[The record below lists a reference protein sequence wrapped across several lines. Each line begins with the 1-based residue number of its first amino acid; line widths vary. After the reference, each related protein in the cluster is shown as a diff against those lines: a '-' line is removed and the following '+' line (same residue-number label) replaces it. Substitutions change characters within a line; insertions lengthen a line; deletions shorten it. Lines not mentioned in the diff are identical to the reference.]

1 MSRNLVGRS
10 RIAARATGRYLIKN
24 WPFVAL
30 AVFIVL
36 PLYWM
41 AGYLAFRAGM
51 FGFTHS
57 TLSEDEQVK
66 MFLTFIGGGLATA
79 ATVLGT
85 LLTRRYREREAWRQN
100 CEAVNAG
107 LQSLNPGKSRVAG
120 VLTNTVELGKPE
132 IAVRI
137 LDPAWRTDDLDAAT
151 ATWIIDQVLLKAAG
165 KPRERPSPATLHEVA
180 VILAKHAQNGD
191 LTEEKQPRHFSIPD
205 SLREAWKVDPAI
217 PLDVQSLLLTATAH
231 VLLSREWQWWCDD
244 PKIPPRWPHN
254 LWLSCVTAAHESAQD
269 APSGKPSLGM
279 EAAVLLSGLY
289 ARQIASR
296 ELGGTRT
303 STWEVYWDAKSRY
316 NDKLGEYLELAR
328 QISEKWEQGDIWREV
343 FGEPGTEAEAQE
355 CARRS
360 LKPSA

>member
-1 MSRNLVGRS
+1 MSRNPGGRS
-10 RIAARATGRYLIKN
+10 RIAVRATGRYLIKN

-41 AGYLAFRAGM
+41 AGYLAVRAGM

-57 TLSEDEQVK
+57 AISADEQVK

-79 ATVLGT
+79 ATVFGT
-85 LLTRRYREREAWRQN
+85 LLTRRYREREGWRQN

-137 LDPAWRTDDLDAAT
+137 LDPAWRTGDLDAAT

-165 KPRERPSPATLHEVA
+165 KPRERPSSATLHEVA

-191 LTEEKQPRHFSIPD
+191 LTEETQPRHFFIPD
-205 SLREAWKVDPAI
+205 SLRETWKVDPAI

-231 VLLSREWQWWCDD
+231 VLLSQEWDWWCDD
-244 PKIPPRWPHN
+244 PEIPPRWPHT
-254 LWLSCVTAAHESAQD
+254 LWLSCVEPAHKSAGTSSD
-269 APSGKPSLGM
+269 KPSIGM
-279 EAAVLLSGLY
+279 VAAVLLSGLY

-296 ELGGTRT
+296 ELEGTKT
-303 STWEVYWDAKSRY
+303 STWEVYWGAKRCCSK
-316 NDKLGEYLELAR
+316 KLGEYLELAR
-328 QISEKWEQGDIWREV
+328 QISEKWEQGDIWRDV
-343 FGEPGTEAEAQE
+343 FGRPETEAEAQE
-355 CARRS
+355 WARRS
-360 LKPSA
+360 LKPSG